1 MAEKI
6 RYRFAAQRGLT
17 MALPLYQGL
26 HAPER
31 PEASAHIGLWFER
44 YFSAYSVAFD
54 EVDEGAR
61 SQWLKTCARQK
72 HGQQFIDRLTSK
84 AIRNSQM
91 ASAFGGDARVYHC
104 QGRFVT
110 GIGNAHPLENGFS
123 WHPTL
128 GMPYLAG
135 SAVKG
140 LVRAVLETALDDT
153 EAEKKRLLKLWFGT
167 EAKGDVAEQAGALI
181 FLDALPVAPC
191 DLKAEVLTPH
201 MGKWYEKGEK
211 DPLKPEVMPGDWHS
225 PVPVLWLAASDL
237 KLQFTVLPR
246 AGMEQAVCLSE
257 VWEALEYGLS
267 TLGAGAKTALGFGHF
282 IPDEKTQQ
290 QLDSSVKEKQAA
302 LQQQVRR
309 AQATPAEISIIDLEN
324 HLTALPKG
332 AKPGTADYL
341 KAMEEIDKSIT
352 RLLESGTA
360 DERQRLHDCIKNGM
374 STQGL
379 APSKAKEKEFKK
391 RLSSLLG

>member
-1 MAEKI
+1 
-6 RYRFAAQRGLT
+6 
-17 MALPLYQGL
+17 
-26 HAPER
+26 
-31 PEASAHIGLWFER
+31 
-44 YFSAYSVAFD
+44 
-54 EVDEGAR
+54 
-61 SQWLKTCARQK
+61 
-72 HGQQFIDRLTSK
+72 
-84 AIRNSQM
+84 
-91 ASAFGGDARVYHC
+91 
-104 QGRFVT
+104 
-110 GIGNAHPLENGFS
+110 
-123 WHPTL
+123 
-128 GMPYLAG
+128 MPYLAG

-153 EAEKKRLLKLWFGT
+153 EAEKKRLLKLWFGSESKDT
-167 EAKGDVAEQAGALI
+167 DAKNNIAEQAGALI

-201 MGKWYEKGEK
+201 MGKWYEKGEQ

-225 PVPVLWLAASDL
+225 PIPVLWLAASDL
-237 KLQFTVLPR
+237 KLQFTILPR
-246 AGMEQAVCLSE
+246 AGMEQSVCLDE
-257 VWEALEYGLS
+257 VWAALEYGLS

-341 KAMEEIDKSIT
+341 KAMEEIDKSIA

-360 DERQRLHDCIKNGM
+360 DERQRLHACIKNGM
-374 STQGL
+374 SAQGL

-391 RLSSLLG
+391 RLNSLLG